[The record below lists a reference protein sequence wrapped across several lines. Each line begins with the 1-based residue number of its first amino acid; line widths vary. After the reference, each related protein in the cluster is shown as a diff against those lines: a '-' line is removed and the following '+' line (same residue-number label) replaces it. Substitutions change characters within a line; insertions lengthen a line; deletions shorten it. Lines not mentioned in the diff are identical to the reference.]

1 MNESTLYQAVRQ
13 LAGATSTLQ
22 DAALDQEW
30 TWRDHDEGLRFALLG
45 TYHELRDLAVSLAA
59 GRLAEGSPVTVAQHV
74 LGQYH
79 AAFRDLEAILLG
91 AGNGDLDRIPAE
103 DEWPLRQILA
113 HMIAADRGFFAL
125 VYYAVDQ
132 YRSGLQPTRPTAD
145 DLKSLYGP
153 GEDFDQVIDSGD
165 LAAIQNYHQALHS
178 RILHEMTDL
187 SQEELWA
194 PSPFW
199 EPEPLPVRYRLHRF
213 DAHLRQHTIQAEK
226 TLAAIGHVPSEA
238 LRLLRLVYN
247 AMAEVEGS
255 LLGAWD
261 YGYAQQSELAVTIAD
276 RTEDVAAIARLR

>member
-1 MNESTLYQAVRQ
+1 MSESTLYQAVKQ
-13 LAGATSTLQ
+13 LAGATHALQ
-22 DAALDQEW
+22 DVSLDLEW

-45 TYHELRDLAVSLAA
+45 TYHELRDLSVTLAA
-59 GRLAEGSPVTVAQHV
+59 GRLAKGIPLTVAQHV

-91 AGNGDLDRIPAE
+91 AGDGDLDRIPAE

-132 YRSGLQPTRPTAD
+132 HRSGLQPSRPSAED
-145 DLKSLYGP
+145 RQSLYGP
-153 GEDFDQVIDSGD
+153 GEDFDQVLDNGS
-165 LAAIQNYHQALHS
+165 LAAIQDYHQALHS
-178 RILHEMTDL
+178 RILHELAEL
-187 SQEELWA
+187 SQDELWA
-194 PSPFW
+194 PSRFW

-213 DAHLRQHTIQAEK
+213 DAHLRQHTIQVEK

-247 AMAEVEGS
+247 ALAEVEGS

-261 YGYAQQSELAVTIAD
+261 FGYTQQSKLAATIVD
-276 RTEDVAAIARLR
+276 RSDDVAVIASRR